1 MQTENSKSYKAVFF
15 DLDHTLW
22 DYETNSRE
30 TLIELYSGYQLST
43 KGIASVDEFLDQFRL
58 VNAGLWYLY
67 DNGKIDSTVIRRER
81 FKQILEHFSAYE
93 EGLSISLSVDYLD
106 QCPKKGNLMPHA
118 IEVLNYLAPRYRL
131 TVITNGF
138 EEIQHLKLKAGNLH
152 TYFDH
157 IVTSQKAG
165 HRKPDKKIFD
175 FALEN
180 NNVKC
185 NEAIMI
191 GDNLIT
197 DVGGARNAGIA
208 NVFFNSEKIGHSD
221 FPDHEIERLIELQG
235 IL

>member
-1 MQTENSKSYKAVFF
+1 MQIEKSSGYNTVFF

-22 DYETNSRE
+22 DYETNSNE
-30 TLIELYSGYQLST
+30 TLIDLYKGYQLDA
-43 KGIASVDEFLDQFRL
+43 KGVSSVDEFLGVFKR
-58 VNAGLWYLY
+58 VNAELWYLY
-67 DNGKIDSTVIRRER
+67 DNGKIDSTIIRKER
-81 FKQILEHFSAYE
+81 FKQILEHFSAYNE
-93 EGLSISLSVDYLD
+93 DLSRSLSVDYLD
-106 QCPKKGNLMPHA
+106 QCPRKGNLMPHA

-138 EEIQHLKLKAGNLH
+138 EEIQHLKLKAGNLY

-175 FALEN
+175 FALDN
-180 NNVKC
+180 HRIKC
-185 NEAIMI
+185 HQAIMI
-191 GDNLIT
+191 GDNLVT

-208 NVFFNSEKIGHSD
+208 NVFFNSEKIEHNDS
-221 FPDHEIERLIELQG
+221 PDHEIELLIELQS